1 MFNLFA
7 RISFNQV
14 AFVST
19 FYQIAD
25 SSKNILLYLKN
36 IAIGHEDR
44 VVSSFHPLD
53 LDEHALTDEEQAESD
68 KRELLLNMSSAGLCI
83 VNAYTIATG
92 QTSTLDTMV
101 SGCIIAKTGY
111 DLGTQAYHC
120 LSAPTKLKRL

>member
-1 MFNLFA
+1 MLNLLA

-19 FYQIAD
+19 LYQIAD
-25 SSKNILLYLKN
+25 SSKNILYYLKN
-36 IAIGHEDR
+36 IGFGHEDR

-53 LDEHALTDEEQAESD
+53 LDEHALTDEEQVESD

-83 VNAYTIATG
+83 VNAYAIATG
-92 QTSTLDTMV
+92 QTSTLDTMI
-101 SGCIIAKTGY
+101 SGCVIAKTSY
-111 DLGTQAYHC
+111 DLGTQAYRS